1 MIGCYDRNRTLKVQL
16 SDHRGRGNIM
26 TSTTS
31 TEITAGSWTIDPS
44 HSEVGFTVRH
54 LMSKVRGQFEKFE
67 GTLTTGESLE
77 GTRAT
82 ATIDLN
88 SVNTRDEQRDGHL
101 RSADF
106 FDVEKFGQMTF
117 TTTSF
122 DGTTAVGDL
131 TIKGVTKPV
140 ELEVEF
146 LGIGQDPWGGQRLG
160 FEANGVIN
168 RKDFGVDFNV
178 PLDGGR
184 VLVGDKVNIHLAVE
198 AVREQA

>member
-1 MIGCYDRNRTLKVQL
+1 
-16 SDHRGRGNIM
+16 M
-26 TSTTS
+26 TVTVDTTFG
-31 TEITAGSWTIDPS
+31 TDITAGSWTIDPS

-54 LMSKVRGQFEKFE
+54 LMSKVRGQFETFE
-67 GTLTTGESLE
+67 GKLTTGDSLQE
-77 GTRAT
+77 TRAI

-88 SVNTRDEQRDGHL
+88 TVNTRDEQRDAHL

-117 TTTSF
+117 ATTSF

-140 ELEVEF
+140 ELDVEF
-146 LGIGQDPWGGQRLG
+146 LGLGQDPWGNQRLG
-160 FEANGVIN
+160 FEATAVIN
-168 RKDFGVDFNV
+168 RKDWGVDFNI

-198 AVREQA
+198 AVRDQA